1 MGEYESALNEQ
12 GSTFHRRVNMDSY
25 LHSYIYSP
33 AFYLLSVARAT
44 QILEAHCHPEEP
56 PKVRLALVQGRRLL
70 GVRKLPT
77 VGGDSSRQRNI
88 STTLTVFVKDSEE

>member
-12 GSTFHRRVNMDSY
+12 GSTFHRRVNMDGY

-44 QILEAHCHPEEP
+44 QILEAHCHPEET
-56 PKVRLALVQGRRLL
+56 PKVRHTREKAVWLNLFM
-70 GVRKLPT
+70 
-77 VGGDSSRQRNI
+77 
-88 STTLTVFVKDSEE
+88 VFF

>member
-1 MGEYESALNEQ
+1 MGDYESVLNEQ

-44 QILEAHCHPEEP
+44 QILEAHCQPEEP
-56 PKVRLALVQGRRLL
+56 PKVRPPLVQGRRLL
-70 GVRKLPT
+70 GARKLPT
-77 VGGDSSRQRNI
+77 VGGDSSRQKEYFYN
-88 STTLTVFVKDSEE
+88 LELYL